1 MAIDFRVK
9 LAEYVDWSC
18 KRFGAWLQQLYP
30 RKVEKDAEN
39 FPVYAN
45 IDLSD
50 LGPPGR

>member
-1 MAIDFRVK
+1 MLIGVAHGLEMFR
-9 LAEYVDWSC
+9 
-18 KRFGAWLQQLYP
+18 AWLQQLYP